1 MYEVTIDFG
10 DNALQS
16 TKRCEN
22 LTELGLYLERVP
34 SMLGFEINGQASVS
48 IRTKSSVTKQ
58 EFLPIRVEEDH
69 ERGVR
74 WLIDSII

>member
-10 DNALQS
+10 DHALQS
-16 TKRCEN
+16 TKLCEN

-34 SMLGFEINGQASVS
+34 SLIGFEINGQASVS
-48 IRTKSSVTKQ
+48 IRTKSSSIKQ
-58 EFLPIRVEEDH
+58 EHLPIQVIEDH

-74 WLIDSII
+74 WLIDGII